1 MFSHDKQGRVRLGV
15 FEYVVQGLIVLS
27 LIDFS
32 LDTLPNL
39 SSRQQSILNG
49 FELFCVAAFTIEYL
63 ARFLLSKPPKAY
75 AFSFFGLVDLLAIL
89 PYLLTGID
97 LRSIRALRLLRLLRI
112 LKLARYSSAVQRYH
126 RAFILIKEE
135 LALFGITALIL
146 LFVAAAGIYHFEN
159 PAQPDKFRSIF
170 DSMWWALCTLT
181 TVGYGDI
188 YPITAGGRLF
198 TFLVLLVGL
207 GFIAVP
213 TGLFASAL
221 SKARNEE

>member
-1 MFSHDKQGRVRLGV
+1 MISHDKQGRVRLGL
-15 FEYVVQGLIVLS
+15 FEYVIQGLIVLS

-39 SSRQQSILNG
+39 STRQQSILNG
-49 FELFCVAAFTIEYL
+49 IELFCVAAFSIEYL
-63 ARFLLSKPPKAY
+63 VRFLLSKPPKAY

-89 PYLLTGID
+89 PYLLTGVD

-159 PAQPDKFRSIF
+159 PAQPEKFSSIF

-188 YPITAGGRLF
+188 YPITFGGRLF
-198 TFLVLLVGL
+198 TFLVLMVGL

>member
-1 MFSHDKQGRVRLGV
+1 MFSHDHIGRVRLGPL
-15 FEYVVQGLIVLS
+15 EYAVQALIVLS
-27 LIDFS
+27 LIAFA
-32 LDTLPNL
+32 LNTLPDITE
-39 SSRQQSILNG
+39 RQRTLLDA
-49 FELFCVAAFTIEYL
+49 FELFSIAAFTVEYL
-63 ARFLLSKPPKAY
+63 ARLLLSKPPRAY
-75 AFSFFGLVDLLAIL
+75 AFSFFGLIDLLAIL
-89 PYLLTGID
+89 PFFLLGLD
-97 LRSIRALRLLRLLRI
+97 LRSIRAFRLLRLLRI
-112 LKLARYSSAVQRYH
+112 LKLARYSMAMQRYH

-135 LALFGITALIL
+135 LALFGVTALIL
-146 LFVAAAGIYHFEN
+146 LFVASAGIYHFEN

-188 YPITAGGRLF
+188 YPITAGGRFF

-221 SKARNEE
+221 SKARQEE